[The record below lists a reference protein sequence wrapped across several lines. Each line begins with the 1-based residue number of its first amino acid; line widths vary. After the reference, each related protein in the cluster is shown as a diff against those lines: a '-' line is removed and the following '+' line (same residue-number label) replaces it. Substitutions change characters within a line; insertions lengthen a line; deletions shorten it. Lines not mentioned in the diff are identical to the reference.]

1 MKVAIA
7 IVLLAGVAHAGGFA
21 DAIARH
27 DKADVDAL
35 RAQLPGDATIK
46 CTLGAVYAK
55 RGDYPRAAI
64 YLEGCDD
71 ATLPEDI
78 GVPIDKLV
86 TETKRKLHDSDL
98 STVEIITKPSGMLVE
113 IAALPGEQLMSPA
126 TVWVPAG
133 SYDVV
138 AHHDG
143 HTLTNHVVTQTHARA
158 IVIVEEPA
166 AGNGTVKPGKVDFAG
181 DGEPAERH
189 EGQPQDIKHPTLIP
203 KRLRT
208 ADPRDAGPQLDDPL
222 AAEEDRPPPAP
233 PSQRIGVRAGAGYI
247 DHMDGHSP
255 LGVSLAGEAH
265 FAIVGETM
273 PLELAIRADYL
284 SGQKSR
290 VGSAAGVQQV
300 IFAPDAAWLAVGL
313 ALHAQYRDSS
323 LGVGGDAN
331 LELALRRLPVTV
343 GVRYEQGFSDTS
355 QHALVLELG
364 FDVRRF

>member
-1 MKVAIA
+1 M
-7 IVLLAGVAHAGGFA
+7 LLTSAVAHAGGFA

-27 DKADVDAL
+27 DQHDVDAL

-55 RGDYPRAAI
+55 RGDYPHAMI

-78 GVPIDKLV
+78 GVPIDKLL
-86 TETKRKLHDSDL
+86 TETKRKLRESDL
-98 STVEIITKPSGMLVE
+98 SQIEIVTKPTGMLVE
-113 IAALPGEQLMSPA
+113 IAAMPGEQLMSPA
-126 TVWVPAG
+126 TVWVAAG
-133 SYDVV
+133 TYDVV

-143 HTLTNHVVTQTHARA
+143 HTLTNHITAQAHARA
-158 IVIVEEPA
+158 VVIIEEPS

-189 EGQPQDIKHPTLIP
+189 EGQPKDIKHPTLIP
-203 KRLRT
+203 KRLRG
-208 ADPRDAGPQLDDPL
+208 ADPTNAGPQLDDPL
-222 AAEEDRPPPAP
+222 AVEEDRPPPAP
-233 PSQRIGVRAGAGYI
+233 PGQRIGVRVGAGYI
-247 DHMDGHSP
+247 DHMAGHSP
-255 LGVSLAGEAH
+255 IGWGLAGEAH
-265 FAIVGETM
+265 FPIVGEEM

-284 SGQKSR
+284 HEQKSV
-290 VGSAAGVQQV
+290 VGSSAGVQQV
-300 IFAPDAAWLAVGL
+300 IFAPDAAWLAAGA

-323 LGVGGDAN
+323 LGLGVDAN

-343 GVRYEQGFSDTS
+343 GFRYEQGLTDTS
-355 QHALVLELG
+355 QRAALVELG